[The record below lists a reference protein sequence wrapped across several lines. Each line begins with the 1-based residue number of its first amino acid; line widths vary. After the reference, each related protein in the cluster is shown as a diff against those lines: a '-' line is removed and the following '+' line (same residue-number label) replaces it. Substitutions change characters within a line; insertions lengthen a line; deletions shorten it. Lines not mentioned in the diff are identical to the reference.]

1 MQGVSIL
8 QGRRM
13 SYLHWAA
20 ALVIIFLAGCQ
31 AQDEGSVRNSNTVV
45 LRNVTIV
52 DTQNGE
58 LVDSQTVIVEGRSI
72 KAVGP
77 NASLKVPSG
86 AAIIDGTGRFLMPG
100 LWDMH
105 VHTSNEDVTTQALFP
120 LFIANGVTGIRSMAA
135 DCHIENGGCGEDIAP
150 IERVFAWRQAISDD
164 ELVGPR
170 LIAASYYTNGPRYA
184 EDSSN
189 NNPGTA
195 EHARAY
201 ARLLNKRGVDLIKVY
216 SRMLREPYFAMASE
230 AQQLGLEFAG
240 HVPFLV
246 NVSEASNAGQKSIE
260 HITGFLEECSPE
272 GDGLREQIREA
283 SYGSPDF
290 WRLLIQLANSF
301 DAERCARLYA
311 LLEENGTW
319 YVPTLSV
326 ERFYDQLSSPRG
338 DWRVDTRIKYVPHA
352 EVAFWDQ
359 METGYSEGIDDY
371 LSLMQPHYHKSF
383 QIAKGAFDAG
393 VSMLAGSDAGE
404 FGIIWGFSLHEE
416 LVHLVEAGLT
426 PAQALKL
433 ATINPARYMGRD
445 NELGSIEPGKL
456 ADMILLE
463 KNPLADV
470 SNTQTIETVIANGRV
485 FRRHDLDALLES
497 VEQYVIDTKD
507 EVYPD

>member
-1 MQGVSIL
+1 M
-8 QGRRM
+8 
-13 SYLHWAA
+13 
-20 ALVIIFLAGCQ
+20 
-31 AQDEGSVRNSNTVV
+31 
-45 LRNVTIV
+45 
-52 DTQNGE
+52 
-58 LVDSQTVIVEGRSI
+58 
-72 KAVGP
+72 
-77 NASLKVPSG
+77 
-86 AAIIDGTGRFLMPG
+86 
-100 LWDMH
+100 
-105 VHTSNEDVTTQALFP
+105 
-120 LFIANGVTGIRSMAA
+120 
-135 DCHIENGGCGEDIAP
+135 
-150 IERVFAWRQAISDD
+150 
-164 ELVGPR
+164 
-170 LIAASYYTNGPRYA
+170 
-184 EDSSN
+184 
-189 NNPGTA
+189 
-195 EHARAY
+195 
-201 ARLLNKRGVDLIKVY
+201 
-216 SRMLREPYFAMASE
+216 
-230 AQQLGLEFAG
+230 
-240 HVPFLV
+240 
-246 NVSEASNAGQKSIE
+246 
-260 HITGFLEECSPE
+260 
-272 GDGLREQIREA
+272 
-283 SYGSPDF
+283 
-290 WRLLIQLANSF
+290 
-301 DAERCARLYA
+301 
-311 LLEENGTW
+311 
-319 YVPTLSV
+319 
-326 ERFYDQLSSPRG
+326 
-338 DWRVDTRIKYVPHA
+338 DTRIKYVPHA